1 MRYSSIGL
9 QKVYS
14 RTLIAASAVNLALI
28 VPAILWKGA
37 LGVVGCVLIT
47 ETFITLVMGIY
58 LWKKKIPLR

>member
-14 RTLIAASAVNLALI
+14 RTLIVASAVNLALI

-37 LGVVGCVLIT
+37 LGVAGCVLIT

-58 LWKKKIPLR
+58 LWKKKILLR